1 MDTSDSAVPLQA
13 ENRGRHDKQP
23 TQEKENLARRLRT
36 FDNWTGKVKSL
47 QLAIAGFMLI
57 GPGDKV
63 ECDSC
68 KVKLYNWTKTDVP
81 LDVHRKYSPDCSFLN
96 KWFPVLT
103 PALRSGYD
111 VTKAKYSD
119 FVDQVKRLGTF
130 EAWPIKLDIQ
140 SPPNMAAAGF
150 FYIGSADRA
159 RCFYCGLTLRDWDTD
174 DDPFDAHLQWS
185 PRCEYIKHAHNSKRG
200 NGINMRLQDPRHD
213 GASGEQNKPVVVAA
227 NHGSRDKGGRGS
239 ECPTKGQGHAG
250 ASPSKSRPS
259 PQEEA
264 VLAMGVSCE
273 LIKQAVASRMQ
284 TIGNDFPDAT
294 SLYLAVEELM

>member
-1 MDTSDSAVPLQA
+1 MDTSDSAVPLQT
-13 ENRGRHDKQP
+13 ESRGRQPLFDNQP
-23 TQEKENLARRLRT
+23 TLEKDNLAKRLRT
-36 FDNWTGKVKSL
+36 FVNWTGKVKSL

-63 ECDSC
+63 ECDTC
-68 KVKLYNWTKTDVP
+68 KVKLYNWTETDVP
-81 LDVHRKYSPDCSFLN
+81 LDVHRKYSPDCSFLK
-96 KWFPVLT
+96 KWFPALT
-103 PALRSGYD
+103 PTLRSGYD

-130 EAWPIKLDIQ
+130 EAWPLKLDIQ

-200 NGINMRLQDPRHD
+200 DGIDMRSQDPRHD
-213 GASGEQNKPVVVAA
+213 GASCAQNKPVVLAA
-227 NHGSRDKGGRGS
+227 NLGPRDKDGPGTG
-239 ECPTKGQGHAG
+239 CPTKGHAG
-250 ASPSKSRPS
+250 APPSKPRHS
-259 PQEEA
+259 PQVEA
-264 VLAMGVSCE
+264 VLAMGISFE
-273 LIKQAVASRMQ
+273 LIKQAVASRS
-284 TIGNDFPDAT
+284 TGGDFPDAT